1 MSSRHSVL
9 SDVVAAYIETFSSGP
24 DEVQR
29 ELIATTAELGEP
41 SIMQISPAQG
51 TLMAMI
57 TNLVQPK
64 FAVELGTFTG
74 YSALSVA
81 RALPAGGRLMCCD
94 VSEEWTAI
102 AREFWERAGVAD
114 RIDLRIGPALDTLRS
129 LPAEPEIDLAFIDA
143 DKANYVTYYEEIL
156 PRLSQRGVILVDNT
170 LWYGTVADTGNTDPV
185 AAEIRSFNAHVNSD
199 DRVDVVVIP
208 IADGLSIITRRSA

>member
-9 SDVVAAYIETFSSGP
+9 NDAIAAYIETFSSGP

-51 TLMAMI
+51 TLMAII
-57 TNLVQPK
+57 TNLVRPK
-64 FAVELGTFTG
+64 FAIELGTFTG

-156 PRLSQRGVILVDNT
+156 PRLSQSGVILVDNT
-170 LWYGTVADTGNTDPV
+170 LWYGTVADTDSTDPV

-208 IADGLSIITRRSA
+208 IADGLSIITRRIT

>member
-170 LWYGTVADTGNTDPV
+170 LWYGTVADTDNTDPV

>member
-1 MSSRHSVL
+1 MSSQHSVL
-9 SDVVAAYIETFSSGP
+9 SDVIAAYIETFSSGP

-51 TLMAMI
+51 TLMAII
-57 TNLVQPK
+57 TNLVRPK

-102 AREFWERAGVAD
+102 ARKFWERAGVTD

-129 LPAEPEIDLAFIDA
+129 LPAEPEIDLALIDA
-143 DKANYVTYYEEIL
+143 DKANYVTYYEEIM
-156 PRLSQRGVILVDNT
+156 PRLSQSGVILVDNT
-170 LWYGTVADTGNTDPV
+170 LWYGTVADTDSTDPV
-185 AAEIRSFNAHVNSD
+185 TAEIRSFNAHVNSD

-208 IADGLSIITRRSA
+208 IADGLSIITRRIT

>member
-1 MSSRHSVL
+1 VL
-9 SDVVAAYIETFSSGP
+9 SDVIAAYIETFSSGP

-51 TLMAMI
+51 TLMAII
-57 TNLVQPK
+57 TNLVRPK

-102 AREFWERAGVAD
+102 ARKFWERAGVTD

-129 LPAEPEIDLAFIDA
+129 LPAEPEIDLALIDA
-143 DKANYVTYYEEIL
+143 DKANYVTYYEEIM
-156 PRLSQRGVILVDNT
+156 PRLSQSGVILVDNT
-170 LWYGTVADTGNTDPV
+170 LWYGTVADTDSTDPV
-185 AAEIRSFNAHVNSD
+185 TAEIRSFNAHVNSD

-208 IADGLSIITRRSA
+208 IADGLSIITRRIT